1 MAPKKGS
8 SATVASGIPA
18 GHRSLAPYLYVQG
31 AARAME
37 FYARAFGAREL
48 FRMPGPNG
56 TVDHA
61 EIQIGDSVLMLAD
74 ENAKQGTGSPERF
87 KGSPVS
93 VFLYVADVDAVF
105 SAATAAGAKAQMA
118 PTDMFWGDRFSAIT
132 DPFGH
137 RWSIATHVEDVSP
150 VEMKARL
157 AATAKK

>member
-1 MAPKKGS
+1 MAIRKRSRARVG
-8 SATVASGIPA
+8 SGIPD

-37 FYARAFGAREL
+37 FYSRAFGAREL

-61 EIQIGDSVLMLAD
+61 EMQIGDSVLMLSD
-74 ENAKQGTGSPERF
+74 ENPKQGTGSPERF
-87 KGSPVS
+87 KGSPAS

-105 SAATAAGAKAQMA
+105 AAAIAAGAKAQMA
-118 PTDMFWGDRFSAIT
+118 PTDMFWGDRFSGVT

-137 RWSIATHVEDVSP
+137 QWSIATHVEEVSP
-150 VEMKARL
+150 AEMKARF
-157 AATAKK
+157 AEMAKK